1 MDGLPYERDAELAD
15 VIREAIAAHRR
26 DRNERDVVLADRLE
40 DRANELHDR
49 AAELRGRN
57 GE

>member
-15 VIREAIAAHRR
+15 VIREAIAAHKR
-26 DRNERDVVLADRLE
+26 DRNERDVVLADRL
-40 DRANELHDR
+40 DAHANRIHDM

-57 GE
+57 GG